1 MKRVAF
7 VAIIMIIAM
16 MSSFSPSSYAL
27 STEDLQFEVILQ
39 DGSGSKI
46 DNEYLETT
54 VSFDTVTDCTTIRYY
69 LRTATII
76 TIPPTNILIESDSGT
91 FNSFVTITGLKSY
104 LAESGIRM
112 TISNGDQQYSADL
125 TNDNKFTSYFNNSDA
140 YAVLEC
146 NKPYS
151 ISMTTL
157 GSIETT
163 VPPEDI
169 NDISFTFTV
178 HMAKGNHQVMFISQD
193 EVVDAYKAMDGYVID
208 KLPSVSR
215 AGYDFKGWFLPDGRE
230 VTEGFVITENDADI
244 IATAEWEQ
252 KEGLPIAIIVTGSII
267 GLLVIGGAV
276 FFVIKKRRGTPFND

>member
-1 MKRVAF
+1 MSL
-7 VAIIMIIAM
+7 ITIALL
-16 MSSFSPSSYAL
+16 MSQSSVSAGSDDKFSFKVTL
-27 STEDLQFEVILQ
+27 TDEDNKEIET
-39 DGSGSKI
+39 S
-46 DNEYLETT
+46 LENITIT
-54 VSFDTVTDCTTIRYY
+54 FDTVTTCDYVKYY
-69 LRTATII
+69 MRVSTQI
-76 TIPPTNILIESDSGT
+76 TIPPTNLVVKSDSGT

-125 TNDNKFTSYFNNSDA
+125 TNDNHFTSYFNNSDA

-157 GSIETT
+157 GTIETT

-169 NDISFTFTV
+169 AGISFTFTV